1 MPGVVTKR
9 FRIHNAEQFQ
19 EAFSEAADTKMY
31 LFIGRVNTWDNGDT
45 EPAPLDTIRESRFEP
60 WRQMIAAK
68 RVQSSDVAFCVPRY
82 NWTSGTV
89 YSEYDDTDTG
99 MYGNQFYV
107 LTTDFNV
114 YKCMFNDRGAAS
126 TVKPTGTSTSIFS
139 TNDGYKWKFM
149 YSVTAADVLKFV
161 TTSYIPVKTLTA
173 DDGTT
178 QWDVQQAATNN
189 SIDII
194 DVTANGSGYAYR
206 ANTFSGGVTNST
218 VVILDSGA
226 SAVDD
231 AYTGS
236 SIYISAGLGSG
247 QLANVSAYTGSSK
260 TLTLTPAFTTTPNS
274 TSSYHIGPKIIITG
288 DGVPDSAK
296 AYANASG
303 GQISHINMINVGT
316 GFSKANVQISG
327 TGGTGGKGVAR
338 LSPPGG
344 HGSDPVGELAGYNV
358 MLNVRLEGTEG
369 DNFPTNNDFRII
381 GILKDP
387 LTANDI
393 AANASAYDTTTKLTV
408 TGISSGPFFQDEIV
422 TGTANGAIGRVVEFA
437 NTNAAGTAGV
447 LKIIDVNGTFE
458 TETITGNTTS
468 ATATVTTIASSELKP
483 YSGDIIYRENRSVTS
498 RSADQVEDIKIVV
511 RY

>member
-1 MPGVVTKR
+1 MPGIVTKR

-19 EAFSEAADTKMY
+19 EAFSEAVSTKMY
-31 LFIGRVNTWDNGDT
+31 MFIGRINTWDNGDA
-45 EPAPLDTIRESRFEP
+45 EPTPTDTIRESRFEP

-68 RVQSSDVAFCVPRY
+68 RVQSSDVSFAVPRY
-82 NWTSGTV
+82 NWVSGTV
-89 YSEYDDTDTG
+89 YSEYDDTDSG
-99 MYGNQFYV
+99 LYGRSFYV
-107 LTTDFNV
+107 VTTDYNV

-126 TVKPTGTSTSIFS
+126 TVKPTGTSTSIFRTS
-139 TNDGYKWKFM
+139 DGYKWKFM
-149 YSVTAADVLKFV
+149 YSISAADTLKFV
-161 TTSYIPVKTLTA
+161 TASYIPVKTLTS
-173 DDGTT
+173 DDGSV
-178 QWDVQQAATNN
+178 QWDIQQAATNN

-236 SIYISAGLGSG
+236 AIYISAGLGSG

-274 TSSYHIGPKIIITG
+274 TSSYHIGPKILITG
-288 DGVPDSAK
+288 DGTGAK
-296 AYANASG
+296 AYANAGG
-303 GQISHINMINVGT
+303 GQISHINMINVGS
-316 GFSKANVQISG
+316 GYSKANVQISG

-344 HGSDPVGELAGYNV
+344 HGSDPVGELGGYNV

-393 AANASAYDTTTKLTV
+393 AADASAYDTTTKLTV
-408 TGISSGPFFQDEIV
+408 TGISGGPFYQDEVV

-447 LKIIDVNGTFE
+447 LKVIDVNGTFE
-458 TETITGNTTS
+458 AETITGNTTS
-468 ATATVTTIASSELKP
+468 ATATVTTVSGSELKP

>member
-9 FRIHNAEQFQ
+9 FRIHNAEQFY

-31 LFIGRVNTWDNGDT
+31 LFIARINAWDNGDA
-45 EPAPLDTIRESRFEP
+45 EPTPADTIRESRFEP

-68 RVQSSDVAFCVPRY
+68 RVQSSDVSFCIPRY
-82 NWTSGTV
+82 DWTSGTV
-89 YSEYDDTDTG
+89 YSEYDDTDSTL
-99 MYGNQFYV
+99 YSNQFYV
-107 LTTDFNV
+107 ITTDYNV

-139 TNDGYKWKFM
+139 TSDGYKWKFM
-149 YSVTAADVLKFV
+149 YSVSAADVLKFV
-161 TTSYIPVKTLTA
+161 TTAYIPVKTLTS
-173 DDGTT
+173 DDGST

-206 ANTFSGGVTNST
+206 ANTFASVTNST
-218 VVILDSGA
+218 VVVLDSGA

-236 SIYISAGLGSG
+236 AIYISAGLGSG

-274 TSSYHIGPKIIITG
+274 TSSYHIGPKILITG
-288 DGVPDSAK
+288 DGIGAK
-296 AYANASG
+296 AYANAGG
-303 GQISHINMINVGT
+303 GQISHINMINVGS
-316 GFSKANVQISG
+316 GYSKANVQISG

-344 HGSDPVGELAGYNV
+344 HGSDPVGELGGYNV

-369 DNFPTNNDFRII
+369 NNFPTNNDFRII

-393 AANASAYDTTTKLTV
+393 AADASAYDTTTKLTV
-408 TGISSGPFFQDEIV
+408 TGISGGPFYQDEVV

-447 LKIIDVNGTFE
+447 LKVTDVAGTFE
-458 TETITGNTTS
+458 AETITGNTTS
-468 ATATVTTIASSELKP
+468 ATATVTTIAGSELKP
-483 YSGDIIYRENRSVTS
+483 YSGDVIYRENRSVTS